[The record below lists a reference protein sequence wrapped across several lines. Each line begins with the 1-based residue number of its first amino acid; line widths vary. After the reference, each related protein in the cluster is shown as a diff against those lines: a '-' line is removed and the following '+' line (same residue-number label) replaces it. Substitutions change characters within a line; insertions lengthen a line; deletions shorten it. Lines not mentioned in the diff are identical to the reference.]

1 MSTPLPARRPRLSSP
16 PRAKGASAPASSSLP
31 KWTNPSRPAGRASD
45 FRIARRK
52 RRCAPRLRGRVP
64 ELTIVAT
71 AVVGAAVAIAGLE
84 LMGLRREERAATA

>member
-1 MSTPLPARRPRLSSP
+1 MQACPSRLATRSE
-16 PRAKGASAPASSSLP
+16 
-31 KWTNPSRPAGRASD
+31 WTNPSRPAGRASD

-52 RRCAPRLRGRVP
+52 RKCAPRLRGRVP

-71 AVVGAAVAIAGLE
+71 AVVGAAIAIAGLE

>member
-1 MSTPLPARRPRLSSP
+1 MQS
-16 PRAKGASAPASSSLP
+16 SAPTVTRRLLR
-31 KWTNPSRPAGRASD
+31 TNPSRPAGRASD

-52 RRCAPRLRGRVP
+52 RKCAPRLRGRVP

-71 AVVGAAVAIAGLE
+71 AVVGAAIAIAGLE